1 MERLDR
7 WSACFWIGIAAAVC
21 IHSVNLGVGSFGEP
35 GVGFLFFW
43 GGAILGVLSILL
55 LLKSRQ
61 DLKKNDTKGQ
71 WDRIREIRWSKVIAV
86 LAALGIYA
94 LLFEWLGALISTALF
109 IGFLMQ
115 AIEPKRWHIALS
127 VSIVSTL
134 SIYILFKV
142 VLNVRLPMGI
152 LGF

>member
-1 MERLDR
+1 MGRLDR
-7 WSACFWIGIAAAVC
+7 WSACFWFGISVAIC
-21 IHSVNLGVGSFGEP
+21 IHSVSLGVGSFREP

-43 GGAILGVLSILL
+43 GGVTLAFLSLLL

-61 DLKKNDTKGQ
+61 EIRRADTRSP
-71 WDRIREIRWSKVIAV
+71 WIPFREIRWLKVAAV
-86 LAALGIYA
+86 LAALGVYA
-94 LLFEWLGALISTALF
+94 LFFEWLGALISTALF

-115 AIEPKRWHIALS
+115 AIEPKRWYIALS

-134 SIYILFKV
+134 SIYLLFKV
-142 VLNVRLPMGI
+142 ILNVRLPLGI

>member
-1 MERLDR
+1 MGRLDR
-7 WSACFWIGIAAAVC
+7 WSACFWIGISVAVC
-21 IHSVNLGVGSFGEP
+21 IHSVNLGVGSFREP

-43 GGAILGVLSILL
+43 AGVTLGVLSLLL

-61 DLKKNDTKGQ
+61 DLKKADAKDP
-71 WDRIREIRWSKVIAV
+71 WALFREIRWLKMAAV
-86 LAALGIYA
+86 LAALGVYA
-94 LLFEWLGALISTALF
+94 LFFEWLGALISTALF

-115 AIEPKRWHIALS
+115 TIEPKRWYIALT
-127 VSIVSTL
+127 VSIVSTF

-142 VLNVRLPMGI
+142 ILNVRLPMGI